1 MAGKAN
7 RPCSTYNKLND
18 CTGKR
23 AIYCLRDVPEL
34 LLAQENISPQQ
45 RKSLTAVELKQTPT
59 GRGSRRSY

>member
-7 RPCSTYNKLND
+7 RPCSTYNNLND

-23 AIYCLRDVPEL
+23 AIYCLRDLPEL

-45 RKSLTAVELKQTPT
+45 RKSLTELEQTPT